1 MARSVKKTVKKT
13 KKKDSHE
20 RKKYNQWDTGRLKS
34 ALKEFELK
42 AKDGKPNLRMIARA
56 WGIPKSTLQRRLK
69 GSVVGT
75 AHCSGRKPVLSESAE
90 KELVSVIEL
99 LCSRGFP
106 LGMKEIRDL
115 AYQYSEKNGLNAFPS
130 KHREAGYYWFTGF
143 MHRHPEL
150 RIRKPEALSAAR
162 AMSMNKPVIDK
173 WFTEYENLLTTLGIK
188 HSPDHIWN
196 CDETGL
202 MDHFERR
209 KAVGSAGQPCYQITA
224 NERGQTTTV
233 LACFNAVGTFAP
245 LLFVLKGSRLQ
256 SKWCVGAP
264 VGSLVRVSPNGWITS
279 SLFAEWAAKFVASLP
294 SSDHRP
300 NLLLLDGHA
309 SHVYNLEFL
318 NLMKANNVHIYCFP
332 PHCSHWL
339 QPADKSLFKSVK
351 HHWNE
356 AGWNYTKRSGGG
368 RLQRDEFFSLFLTAW
383 PKAATVETAQNG
395 FRSTGLFPVNRN
407 AIPNT
412 AFAPSQNT
420 DRPAG
425 LNEQSLDV
433 TGAVPPVITA
443 AVVDNSSDLGPAVTI
458 HSDTVTSDVDS
469 LIELSHSLPSSDS
482 VTAAVTCAASPD
494 TPDTSAG
501 SSGDSASVV
510 ATTAPAADKADIEKS
525 VMLNPAVA
533 TEMPSC
539 TNGTDNLA
547 ELCAG
552 DAAAYV
558 SFASLVNV
566 PHRERKATARK
577 RSVPPSYNLTSVMH
591 MSFVE
596 EKMVNKKKTNESGN
610 ATRKDKGK
618 RLNEKK
624 SVAETK
630 DKSKKKDTGR
640 PTSKKKQISETV
652 AETKDKSKK
661 KDTGRPTSKKKQIS
675 ETVALKKAKLNKTEK
690 CHGCGVREGSSED
703 VEMAQG
709 WIACDMCNKWYHDMC
724 AEESGVL
731 DDDFFTC
738 KTCIA

>member
-596 EKMVNKKKTNESGN
+596 EKMVNKRKTNESGN

-624 SVAETK
+624 S
-630 DKSKKKDTGR
+630 
-640 PTSKKKQISETV
+640 V

>member
-652 AETKDKSKK
+652 A
-661 KDTGRPTSKKKQIS
+661 
-675 ETVALKKAKLNKTEK
+675 LKKAKLNKTEK